1 MKRQLAQST
10 PRRARPAL
18 VWLFILVLFAAL
30 WQYGWIGGGLRR
42 YLLPRLLPP
51 LLERQGIVVR
61 RIADTALPAAPAGRG
76 LQITLSRAYV
86 MDVIERSPL
95 PAWIVPPGLVSD
107 GMEIRV
113 DWLPPDTKVALS
125 LPCVLRLDANA
136 GLLPR
141 IHIRFPVAEFNTLLS
156 DELAEDWSER
166 GEYIL
171 GHYDLD
177 KRIWF
182 RSLRLEL
189 LDMPR
194 PSPSDAIRL
203 RATATGRLRYWF
215 KDGIVSARLKTD
227 VKRLAILFSFVPVVH
242 DDGTGFDYSARV
254 EALDIRV
261 DNMAPWLEQRVADA
275 LGKSIERSQNKRR
288 KKAKMAR
295 HRLPSWL
302 PLDVSLEVELTE
314 QLTEQRY

>member
-1 MKRQLAQST
+1 
-10 PRRARPAL
+10 
-18 VWLFILVLFAAL
+18 VWLLVVVLFATC
-30 WQYGWIGGGLRR
+30 WQRGLIGGGLRR

-51 LLERQGIVVR
+51 LLERQGIAVR
-61 RIADTALPAAPAGRG
+61 RIANTASPSVQAGRG
-76 LQITLSRAYV
+76 LQITLSRAFV
-86 MDVIERSPL
+86 MDVLARSPF
-95 PAWIVPPGLVSD
+95 PACFVPPGLVDD
-107 GMEIRV
+107 GLEIHA
-113 DWLPPDTKVALS
+113 DWLPPDTKGPLS
-125 LPCVLRLDANA
+125 LPCVLRFDAAA

-141 IHIRFPVAEFNTLLS
+141 IHIRFPVAELNTLLS
-156 DELAEDWSER
+156 DEFAEDWSDR
-166 GEYIL
+166 GEYML

-177 KRIWF
+177 QRIWF
-182 RSLRLEL
+182 KTLRLES

-194 PSPSDAIRL
+194 RSSSDAMRF

-215 KDGIVSARLKTD
+215 RDGVVSARLTAD
-227 VKRLAILFSFVPVVH
+227 VRRLAILFTFVPVQH

-275 LGKSIERSQNKRR
+275 LRKSIERSQNKPR

-302 PLDVSLEVELTE
+302 PLDVSLDVQLAE
-314 QLTEQRY
+314 Q